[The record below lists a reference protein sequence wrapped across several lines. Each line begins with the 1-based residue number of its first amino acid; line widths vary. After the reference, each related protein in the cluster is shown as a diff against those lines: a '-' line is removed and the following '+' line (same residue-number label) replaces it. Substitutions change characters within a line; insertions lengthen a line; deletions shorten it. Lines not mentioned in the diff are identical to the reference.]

1 MGDYIQQIYLSSVCG
16 YPTILHEIG
25 HTVGFWH
32 EQNRPDRDQYII
44 IHMENIRPD
53 RLHLFEIETEIDSLG
68 ETYDFNSIMHYRE
81 DLFSIGDTIA
91 ISSKEEGIPVGRGPG
106 LSSLDI
112 KQTSLLYKDQ
122 CSYVIII
129 N

>member
-1 MGDYIQQIYLSSVCG
+1 MGDYIQQISLSSVCA